1 MEIIKLERRENETLF
16 WEMVVVLGVI
26 LEVILFLVI
35 VYIAAF
41 TDDSQMMGIV
51 AALNMTVL
59 AIVFIALKKGV
70 LPQERVYVR
79 I

>member
-16 WEMVVVLGVI
+16 WEMVVVLGFILDVI
-26 LEVILFLVI
+26 LWLVI

-41 TDDSQMMGIV
+41 TNDSQMMGIV
-51 AALNMTVL
+51 AALNMTIL
-59 AIVFIALKKGV
+59 AIIFIALKKGV

>member
-35 VYIAAF
+35 AYIAAF